1 MDILIIGGTQFL
13 GRALVEA
20 AVESGHSVTMFNRG
34 KTNPGAYPDIETII
48 GDRET
53 DLDRLAGRRW
63 DAVVDT
69 CGYVPRVVRLSAE
82 ALADKVGHYSFISSI
97 SVYPIEGA
105 PNRDEAAELLPLV
118 DDAVEEITNDA
129 YGPLKTACEN
139 VVLDAYPGS
148 ASIIRSG
155 LIVGPHDPTN
165 RFTYWVSRT
174 ARGGDAIAPPAGQPL
189 QFVDV
194 RDIAD
199 FTLHCAGAGIAGIYN
214 VTGPAQRLTVGQ
226 LLTAAKATLDSDVE
240 FRQVSDAFLQERE
253 VGEWMELP
261 LWMDGE
267 HAEQFMTFNIDRALN
282 AGLRFRPLET
292 TIRDTYAWVN
302 QLPEDVEWPAGLAPA
317 REQALL
323 AALGD

>member
-1 MDILIIGGTQFL
+1 M
-13 GRALVEA
+13 
-20 AVESGHSVTMFNRG
+20 
-34 KTNPGAYPDIETII
+34 
-48 GDRET
+48 
-53 DLDRLAGRRW
+53 
-63 DAVVDT
+63 
-69 CGYVPRVVRLSAE
+69 
-82 ALADKVGHYSFISSI
+82 
-97 SVYPIEGA
+97 
-105 PNRDEAAELLPLV
+105 V

-155 LIVGPHDPTN
+155 MIVGPHDPTN
-165 RFTYWVSRT
+165 RFTYWISRA

-199 FTLHCAGAGIAGIYN
+199 FTLHCAEAGIAGIYN